1 MKTVEV
7 NLDDRSYRVVV
18 GRGLLSRLDSI
29 GEFAEAVC
37 GRQVFAVS
45 DRTVYDLYGKAL
57 EKSMR
62 PAMADFLGWSIF
74 EPGEEN
80 KTVDTLVAVWD
91 DLVKSGLDRKGVIVA
106 LGGGVVGDVA
116 GFAAATY
123 LRGVDFIQ
131 VPTTLLAM
139 VDSSVGGKTGIDHP
153 LGKNLLGAF
162 HQPRAV
168 LADLDLLATLP
179 RREVMGG
186 LAEVIKAAILA
197 DEWLFSLLETRG
209 PGIVDDPVM
218 MEEVVAM
225 AVSIKAEIVAIDEKE
240 GGPRALLNLGHTF
253 GHAVESSAGYGKYI
267 HGEAVA
273 MGIDFSARLSE
284 AVGAADEQSIKRIR
298 SLISSWGYPDK
309 PEGITSGEIKKALG
323 HDKKNT
329 GGSPRW
335 VLPVEIGRARWGCKV
350 NEEIIDALLKEG
362 LDS

>member
-1 MKTVEV
+1 LKTVEV
-7 NLDDRSYRVVV
+7 NLQDRSYRVVV
-18 GRGLLSRLDSI
+18 GKGLLGRLDCI

-45 DRTVYDLYGKAL
+45 DKTVHGLYGKTL
-57 EKSMR
+57 EKCMR

-74 EPGEEN
+74 EPGEEH
-80 KTVDTLVAVWD
+80 KTVATLVSVWD
-91 DLVKSGLDRKGVIVA
+91 DLVRSGMDRKGVIVA
-106 LGGGVVGDVA
+106 LGGGVVGDIA

-131 VPTTLLAM
+131 IPTTLLAM
-139 VDSSVGGKTGIDHP
+139 VDSSVGGKTGVDHP

-168 LADLDLLATLP
+168 LADIDLLSTLP
-179 RREVMGG
+179 RREVLGG

-197 DEWLFSLLETRG
+197 DEWLFSLLEARG
-209 PGIVDDPVM
+209 PGVIDDPEM
-218 MEEVVAM
+218 LEEVIAK
-225 AVSIKAEIVAIDEKE
+225 AVSIKAGIVAVDERE

-253 GHAVESSAGYGKYI
+253 GHAVEVSAGYGKYI

-273 MGIDFSARLSE
+273 MGLDFSARLAE
-284 AVGAADEQSIKRIR
+284 AVGSADQASIKRIQK
-298 SLISSWGYPDK
+298 LLSSWGYPGK
-309 PEGITSGEIKKALG
+309 PEGITREEIKSALG
-323 HDKKNT
+323 HDKKNS
-329 GGSPRW
+329 GGVPRW

-350 NEEIIDALLKEG
+350 SEEIIDALLKEG